1 MDAKNC
7 PNCHAGIDPD
17 HPQGLCPACLLK
29 EGLKFEETRSRRLYC
44 TACQRALGED
54 ARFCA
59 HCGATAPAP
68 PTVEGDPV
76 RTALE
81 TKLQSQYRVGRLLGR
96 GGMGAVY
103 LARDLTLDREV
114 AIKVVKADSDS
125 QELDDRFRREARTAA
140 RLAHPNI
147 VPLHS
152 FGEVAGMP
160 YFVMGYVRGESL
172 AARLRR
178 DGKLPEDEA
187 RHVLAEIA
195 DALDHAHRQGVDRKS
210 VV

>member
-1 MDAKNC
+1 MDQKTC
-7 PNCHAGIDPD
+7 PRCGEPIDAD

-29 EGLKFEETRSRRLYC
+29 EGLKSERPTRGTRRRC
-44 TACQRALGED
+44 PSCESPLGED

-59 HCGATAPAP
+59 NCGAAAPAAP
-68 PTVEGDPV
+68 GAEGDPV

-81 TKLQSQYRVGRLLGR
+81 TKIQGQYRLVRLLGR

-114 AIKVVKADSDS
+114 AIKVVKTESDTR
-125 QELDDRFRREARTAA
+125 EMYDRFRREAKTAA
-140 RLAHPNI
+140 RLSHPNI
-147 VPLHS
+147 VPLHA
-152 FGEVAGMP
+152 FGEVEGMP

-178 DGKLPEDEA
+178 A
-187 RHVLAEIA
+187 F
-195 DALDHAHRQGVDRKS
+195 
-210 VV
+210 